1 MRLGLI
7 SNPTS
12 GHGRRSTAASLAWSA
27 LARRGH
33 EVLVATQHSYDAS
46 RRAATQLL
54 EHENIDAL
62 VVVGGDGMVHL
73 GLDVVATTGVP
84 MGIVANGTGNDVARH
99 FGLPARDVEASVEII
114 DAALTG
120 RGRVKDC
127 DAIHVTH
134 PGGGP
139 VAPEHEWCMAVVG
152 VGIDAAVNMRANGLT
167 WPHGEARY
175 TVAVVPELVGVKP
188 YGFRVTTDSGT
199 WEGPAVL
206 LSVANT
212 RFFGGGME
220 IAPGASTSDGLLDVY
235 RLDPVGRL
243 RLVRLLTKVF
253 SGSHVEH
260 PAVHHERSRSVT
272 ISAWAGSTSWLGE
285 PPHPFADGE
294 INAELP
300 LRLEAVPGAVRLLLP
315 PRDAAPTARATDL

>member
-12 GHGRRSTAASLAWSA
+12 GHGRRTSAASLAWSA

-33 EVLVATQHSYDAS
+33 EVLVATQHSYDSS
-46 RRAATQLL
+46 RRAATRLVD
-54 EHENIDAL
+54 EEDIDAL

-73 GLDVVATTGVP
+73 GLSVVATTGVP
-84 MGIVANGTGNDVARH
+84 MGIVPNGTGNDVARH
-99 FGLPARDVEASVEII
+99 FGLPSGDVEKSVEII

-120 RGRVKDC
+120 RGRIKDC
-127 DAIHVTH
+127 DAIHVTR
-134 PGGGP
+134 PDGGP
-139 VAPEHEWCMAVVG
+139 VAPEHQWCMAIVG
-152 VGIDAAVNMRANGLT
+152 VGIDAAVNKRANGLR

-175 TVAVVPELVGVKP
+175 TVAVAPELVDVTP
-188 YGFRVTTDSGT
+188 YGYRVTTDAGT

-220 IAPGASTSDGLLDVY
+220 IAPGASTSDGLLEVY
-235 RLDPVGRL
+235 RLAPLGRL

-253 SGSHVEH
+253 SGAHVGD
-260 PAVHHERSRSVT
+260 PALHHEKTRSVT
-272 ISAWAGSTSWLGE
+272 ISAWAGSSSWLAE
-285 PPHPFADGE
+285 PPNAFADGE
-294 INAELP
+294 ANAGLP

-315 PRDAAPTARATDL
+315 SRDTVGP